1 MKVLDGKKLSE
12 KILKNLAGEIKKK
25 RLKLKL
31 AVILVGDDFS
41 SKVYIRKKREACEDI
56 GIGFEF
62 FKFSSRIRKENLR
75 KEVKK
80 IAKRADIRGIVVQ
93 LPLPE
98 GFDSQEFLNLIPS
111 EKDVDVLSEI
121 NIGKF
126 YVGTLP
132 ISSPTTEGI
141 RYLLKEYK
149 ISARGKNV
157 VLVGAGRLVGR
168 PLTLWLL
175 KEKATIS
182 IVDEYTENISYFTK
196 KADIIISGVGKP
208 HLITAKMV
216 KKGVVVIDV
225 GTFRRK
231 GRLVGDVEFKGVS
244 KKASYITPI
253 IGGVGPMTV
262 ACLLENLVKL
272 SEGKVFNTRH

>member
-1 MKVLDGKKLSE
+1 MKILDGKKLSE
-12 KILKNLAGEIKKK
+12 EILKDLKREIKTK

-31 AVILVGDDFS
+31 AVVLVGNDLGS
-41 SKVYIRKKREACEDI
+41 QVYVRKKQEACEDI
-56 GIGFEF
+56 GIDFGL
-62 FKFSSRIRKENLR
+62 FKFFSKINESKLKKEI
-75 KEVKK
+75 EK
-80 IAKRADIRGIVVQ
+80 IAKNPANSGVIIQ
-93 LPLPE
+93 LPLPK

-111 EKDVDVLSEI
+111 KKDVDVLSEI

-132 ISSPTTEGI
+132 ISPPTTKGI

-149 ISARGKNV
+149 ISIGGKNV

-182 IVDEYTENISYFTK
+182 IVDEYTKNIPYFTK

-208 HLITAKMV
+208 HLITANMV
-216 KKGVVVIDV
+216 KKGVVIIDV
-225 GTFRRK
+225 GIFRRK

-244 KKASYITPI
+244 KKASYITPV

-272 SEGKVFNTRH
+272 SEVRPRTV

>member
-1 MKVLDGKKLSE
+1 MVRILDGKKLSE
-12 KILKNLAGEIKKK
+12 KILKNLEKEIKIK

-31 AVILVGDDFS
+31 AVVLVGNDLGS
-41 SKVYIRKKREACEDI
+41 QVYVRKKQEACEDI
-56 GIGFEF
+56 GIDFEL
-62 FKFSSRIRKENLR
+62 FKYSSKISKSKLKE
-75 KEVKK
+75 EIKK
-80 IAKRADIRGIVVQ
+80 ITENSANSGVIIQ
-93 LPLPE
+93 LPLPK
-98 GFDSQEFLNLIPS
+98 GFDSQEFLNLIS
-111 EKDVDVLSEI
+111 SKKDVDVLSEI
-121 NIGKF
+121 SIGKF

-132 ISSPTTEGI
+132 ISSPTTKGI

-149 ISARGKNV
+149 ISVRRKNI

-182 IVDEYTENISYFTK
+182 IVDEYTKNISYFTK

-208 HLITAKMV
+208 HLITANMV
-216 KKGVVVIDV
+216 KSGVAIIDV

-231 GRLVGDVEFKGVS
+231 GKLVGDVEFEGVS
-244 KKASYITPI
+244 KKASYITPV

-272 SEGKVFNTRH
+272 AINKTN